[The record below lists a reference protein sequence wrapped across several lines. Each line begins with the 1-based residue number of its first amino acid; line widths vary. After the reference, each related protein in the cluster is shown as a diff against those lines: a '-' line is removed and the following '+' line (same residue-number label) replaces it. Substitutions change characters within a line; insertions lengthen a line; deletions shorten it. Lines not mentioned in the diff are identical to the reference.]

1 MTVATVREASL
12 VDSGIIAV
20 SVPKGT
26 ATSGTGF
33 SFQLP
38 ADLLAIA
45 ATDAVQ
51 VTVANGDPLPTWLKF
66 DPANNTFVATA
77 VPDGSFPITV
87 LVTIGNRRS
96 TLVISERN
104 E

>member
-1 MTVATVREASL
+1 VATVRGASA
-12 VDSGIIAV
+12 VDSGIITV

-33 SFQLP
+33 SFKLP
-38 ADLLAIA
+38 AELLASAGASVLRI
-45 ATDAVQ
+45 TSP
-51 VTVANGDPLPTWLKF
+51 NGDPLPTWLKF
-66 DPANNTFVATA
+66 DPTANEFVASA
-77 VPDGSFPITV
+77 VPDGSFPMQI
-87 LVTIGNRRS
+87 LVTFGQRRS

>member
-1 MTVATVREASL
+1 VSVATVRDATA
-12 VDSGIIAV
+12 VDSGIITV

-38 ADLLAIA
+38 AELLASA
-45 ATDAVQ
+45 GASVVR
-51 VTVANGDPLPTWLKF
+51 VTSPTGDRLPAWLIF
-66 DPANNTFVATA
+66 DPTTNEFVASA
-77 VPDGSFPITV
+77 VPDGSFPMQV
-87 LVTIGNRRS
+87 LVRFGQRRS

-104 E
+104 D

>member
-1 MTVATVREASL
+1 VATVREASL

-20 SVPKGT
+20 SVSKGT

-38 ADLLAIA
+38 AELLAIA
-45 ATDAVQ
+45 ATDPLQ
-51 VTVANGDPLPTWLKF
+51 VTAANGDPLPPWLKF
-66 DPANNTFVATA
+66 DPATNTFVATA
-77 VPDGSFPITV
+77 VPDGSFPMQL